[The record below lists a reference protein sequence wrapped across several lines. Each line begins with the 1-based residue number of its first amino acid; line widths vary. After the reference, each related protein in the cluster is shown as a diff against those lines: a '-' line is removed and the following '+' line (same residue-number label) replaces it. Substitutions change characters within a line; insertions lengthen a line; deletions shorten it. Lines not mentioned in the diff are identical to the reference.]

1 MISSVVFA
9 CKFKWVTILIHLFL
23 WLSYSYWLYWANYCP
38 HAVWHCLF
46 SIKLVCWVQRLSN
59 MQVFL
64 FHLVQGRNWF
74 LCPCSLISPL
84 MVKLVLCELHPRCLL
99 HALFF
104 LLLWTIT
111 NTLFIPYHDLWFR
124 GRILPETRSSQN
136 TFRFIG
142 EWWILIFKASDTSIL
157 WDVACTEFQSLRK

>member
-84 MVKLVLCELHPRCLL
+84 MVKLVL
-99 HALFF
+99 
-104 LLLWTIT
+104 LWTASTMLTPCIV
-111 NTLFIPYHDLWFR
+111 LFAALNYYQHFIYSISWSLIQRPDPP
-124 GRILPETRSSQN
+124 GNKEQPEYFQ
-136 TFRFIG
+136 IH
-142 EWWILIFKASDTSIL
+142 WWVVHSYL
-157 WDVACTEFQSLRK
+157 QSLWYFYPMGCSLQSSKA

>member
-84 MVKLVLCELHPRCLL
+84 MVKLILCELHPWCLL
-99 HALFF
+99 RALFICHSE
-104 LLLWTIT
+104 LWPTVY
-111 NTLFIPYHDLWFR
+111 LFHIMIFDPEAESSR
-124 GRILPETRSSQN
+124 KQEAARILSDSLVSGAFLSSKPL
-136 TFRFIG
+136 
-142 EWWILIFKASDTSIL
+142 ILLSYGM
-157 WDVACTEFQSLRK
+157 

>member
-84 MVKLVLCELHPRCLL
+84 MVKLVLCELHPWCLL
-99 HALFF
+99 RALFICHSE
-104 LLLWTIT
+104 LWPTVY
-111 NTLFIPYHDLWFR
+111 LFHIMIFDPEAESSR
-124 GRILPETRSSQN
+124 KQEAARILSDSLVSGAFLSSKPL
-136 TFRFIG
+136 
-142 EWWILIFKASDTSIL
+142 ILLSYGM
-157 WDVACTEFQSLRK
+157 

>member
-84 MVKLVLCELHPRCLL
+84 MVKLVLCELHPWCLL
-99 HALFF
+99 RALFICHSE
-104 LLLWTIT
+104 LWPTVY
-111 NTLFIPYHDLWFR
+111 LFHIMIFDPEAESSR
-124 GRILPETRSSQN
+124 KQEAARILSDSLVSGGFLSSKPL
-136 TFRFIG
+136 
-142 EWWILIFKASDTSIL
+142 ILLSYGM
-157 WDVACTEFQSLRK
+157 

>member
-1 MISSVVFA
+1 MISSDVFA
-9 CKFKWVTILIHLFL
+9 CKLKWVTILIHLFL

-84 MVKLVLCELHPRCLL
+84 MVKLVLCELHPWCLL
-99 HALFF
+99 RALFICHSE
-104 LLLWTIT
+104 LWPTVY
-111 NTLFIPYHDLWFR
+111 LFHIMIFDPEAESSR
-124 GRILPETRSSQN
+124 KQEAARILSDSLVSGAFLSSKPL
-136 TFRFIG
+136 
-142 EWWILIFKASDTSIL
+142 ILLSYGM
-157 WDVACTEFQSLRK
+157 